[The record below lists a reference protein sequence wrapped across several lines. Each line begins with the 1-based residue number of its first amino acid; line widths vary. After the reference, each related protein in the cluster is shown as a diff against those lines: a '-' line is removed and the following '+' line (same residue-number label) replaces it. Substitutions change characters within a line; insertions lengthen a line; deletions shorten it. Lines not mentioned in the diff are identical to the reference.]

1 MTSVI
6 TVKKRGRGRPKKVF
20 SSVEEEKAHKRAI
33 ADKKNKKYREK
44 LGEEFLIRQRL
55 RMREFRKRKAEKE
68 KRVLRPHR
76 FMFSDDGR
84 HKLVKT

>member
-20 SSVEEEKAHKRAI
+20 SSVEEEKAHKQAI
-33 ADKKNKKYREK
+33 IDKKNKKYRDK
-44 LGEEFLIRQRL
+44 LGDEFLIRQRL
-55 RMREFRKRKAEKE
+55 RMRDLRRRKAEQE

-76 FMFSDDGR
+76 FMFSEDGR
-84 HKLVKT
+84 QKIIC